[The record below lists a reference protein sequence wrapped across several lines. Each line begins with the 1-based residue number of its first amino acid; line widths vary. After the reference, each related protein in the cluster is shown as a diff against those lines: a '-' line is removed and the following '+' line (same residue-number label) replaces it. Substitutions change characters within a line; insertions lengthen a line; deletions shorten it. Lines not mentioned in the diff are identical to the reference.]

1 LLMKPEEVGRIAVLG
16 AGVMGHGIAQIA
28 AQAGISVT
36 IRDVEQ
42 RFLDGA
48 KAGIEKNLARLVERG
63 RLKQEDTPLILGRV
77 SMMLSLPDAVRD
89 ADVVVEAVPERM
101 EVKHEVWGEVSKY
114 ARADAVLATNTSSL
128 SITKMAMAVSDP
140 GRFVGMHFFN
150 PPTILKL
157 VEIIPGEETRP
168 ETIAVVKGLAERLG
182 KTPVIVGRDA
192 PGFIV
197 NRVLITYL
205 NEAAKLL
212 QQGYT
217 KEQVDAAMQYKAGMP
232 MGPFMLTDLIGLDIT
247 YNILRVF
254 EDNLGAAYRVAE
266 PIRRLFEEKKLGK
279 KTGEGFYTYGKPEV
293 REEQAKGF
301 DPALLL
307 RPFVAEAE
315 RLVAEGIADPISVD
329 IAMKLGANLP
339 IGPFELKA
347 RLEAGVGLEE
357 KPVLTEAKN
366 GVLKITI
373 NRASKL
379 NSITT
384 EMLNTIADAVEKAD
398 SDKSVR
404 CVVITGAGDRAFS
417 AGADIDEF
425 SKLTPAQ
432 ALDYTRAGKGAMKR
446 IKAAKKPVVAAI
458 NGFALGGG
466 CELASWCDFRAAIDK
481 AKLGQPEANLGVIPG
496 WGGTKILTKLMGKQ
510 RAKLLIATGEAIT
523 AEEARQIGLVDK
535 VYSSAE
541 FSAKVDEFVSKLVA
555 ASPTVIGAV
564 KKLTNPNVKDE
575 DLEAESLEFS
585 KLFETRDFRE
595 GVSAFKEKRKPV
607 FKGE

>member
-1 LLMKPEEVGRIAVLG
+1 MKPEGVSRIAVLG

-28 AQAGISVT
+28 AQAGISVV

-42 RFLDGA
+42 SFLDNA

-63 RLKQEDTPLILGRV
+63 RLKQEEVPAIMGRIG
-77 SMMLSLPDAVRD
+77 MTLSLPDAVRD

-101 EVKHEVWGEVSKY
+101 EVKHSVWGEVSRN
-114 ARADAVLATNTSSL
+114 ARSDAILATNTSSL
-128 SITKMAMAVSDP
+128 SITEMSTVVSDP

-157 VEIIPGEETRP
+157 VEIIPGAKTRP
-168 ETIAVVKGLAERLG
+168 ETIAAIKALAERLG
-182 KTPVIVGRDA
+182 KTPVVVSRDA

-205 NEAAKLL
+205 NESAKLL
-212 QQGYT
+212 ERGYT

-232 MGPFMLTDLIGLDIT
+232 MGPFMLADLIGLDIT

-254 EDNLGAAYRVAE
+254 EENLGAGYRAAE
-266 PIRRLFEEKKLGK
+266 PIRRLFEERKLGR
-279 KTGEGFYTYGKPEV
+279 KTGEGFYIYGKPEV
-293 REEQAKGF
+293 REEQAAGF
-301 DPALLL
+301 DPSTLLK
-307 RPFVAEAE
+307 PFIAEAE
-315 RLVAEGIADPISVD
+315 RLVSEGIADPVSIDLAV
-329 IAMKLGANLP
+329 KLGANLP
-339 IGPFELKA
+339 MGPFELKA
-347 RLEAGVGLEE
+347 RLEAGVVEE
-357 KPVLTEAKN
+357 KPVVTEAKN

-373 NRASKL
+373 NRPSKL

-384 EMLNTIADAVEKAD
+384 EMLNTVADAVERAG
-398 SDKSVR
+398 SDKAIR

-417 AGADIDEF
+417 AGADIDEL

-432 ALDYTRAGKGAMKR
+432 ALVYTRAGKKAMKM

-466 CELASWCDFRAAIDK
+466 CELASWCDFRVASDK

-496 WGGTKILTKLMGKQ
+496 WGGTQMLSKLVGKQ
-510 RAKLLIATGEAIT
+510 KAKLLIMTGEALT

-535 VYSSAE
+535 VYPAAE
-541 FSAKVDEFVSKLVA
+541 FNAKVDEFVVKLVA
-555 ASPTVIGAV
+555 ASPTVIDAV
-564 KKLTNPNVKDE
+564 KRLTNPNVEEE
-575 DLEAESLEFS
+575 DLEAESGEFS
-585 KLFETRDFRE
+585 KLFETKDFRE
-595 GVSAFKEKRKPV
+595 GVSAFKEKRKPT
-607 FKGE
+607 FTGEQT

>member
-1 LLMKPEEVGRIAVLG
+1 
-16 AGVMGHGIAQIA
+16 MGHGIAQIA
-28 AQAGISVT
+28 AQAGISVV

-42 RFLDGA
+42 SFLDNA

-63 RLKQEDTPLILGRV
+63 RLKQEDVPIIMGRIG
-77 SMMLSLPDAVRD
+77 MTLNLPDAVRD

-101 EVKHEVWGEVSKY
+101 EVKHIVWGEVSKN
-114 ARADAVLATNTSSL
+114 ARSDAILATNTSSL
-128 SITKMAMAVSDP
+128 SITEMSTVVSDP

-157 VEIIPGEETRP
+157 VEIIPGAKTRP
-168 ETIAVVKGLAERLG
+168 ETITTIKALAERLG
-182 KTPVIVGRDA
+182 KTPVVVSRDA

-205 NEAAKLL
+205 NESAKLL
-212 QQGYT
+212 ERGYT

-232 MGPFMLTDLIGLDIT
+232 MGPFMLADLIGLDIT

-254 EDNLGAAYRVAE
+254 EENLGAGYRAAE
-266 PIRRLFEEKKLGK
+266 PIRRLFEERKLGR
-279 KTGEGFYTYGKPEV
+279 KTGEGFYIYGKPEV
-293 REEQAKGF
+293 KEEQAAGF
-301 DPALLL
+301 DPSTLL
-307 RPFVAEAE
+307 RPFIAEAE
-315 RLVAEGIADPISVD
+315 RLVSEGIADPVSIDLAV
-329 IAMKLGANLP
+329 KLGANLP
-339 IGPFELKA
+339 MGPFELKA
-347 RLEAGVGLEE
+347 RLEAGVVE
-357 KPVLTEAKN
+357 KPVVTEAKN

-373 NRASKL
+373 NRPSKL

-384 EMLNTIADAVEKAD
+384 EMLNTVANAVEKAD
-398 SDKSVR
+398 SDKAIR

-432 ALDYTRAGKGAMKR
+432 ALDYTRAGKKAMKM

-466 CELASWCDFRAAIDK
+466 CELASWCDFRVASDK

-496 WGGTKILTKLMGKQ
+496 WGGTKMLSKLVGKQ
-510 RAKLLIATGEAIT
+510 QAKLLIMTGEALT

-535 VYSSAE
+535 VYPAAE
-541 FSAKVDEFVSKLVA
+541 FNAKVEEFVVKLVA
-555 ASPTVIGAV
+555 ASPTVIDAV
-564 KKLTNPNVKDE
+564 KRLTNPNVEEE
-575 DLEAESLEFS
+575 DLEAESGEFS
-585 KLFETRDFRE
+585 KLFETKDFRE
-595 GVSAFKEKRKPV
+595 GVSAFKEKRKPT
-607 FKGE
+607 FTGEQT